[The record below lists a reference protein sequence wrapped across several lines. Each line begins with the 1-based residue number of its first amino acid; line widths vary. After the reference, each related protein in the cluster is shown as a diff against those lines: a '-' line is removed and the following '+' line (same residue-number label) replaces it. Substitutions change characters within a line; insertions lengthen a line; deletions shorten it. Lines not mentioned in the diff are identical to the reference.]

1 MGNQRVRRARWAC
14 LGMLLWMPAVAS
26 ALEVVATI
34 PPWHS
39 LTAAVMAGVGTP
51 ALLIRGSGSPHT
63 YTLRPSDARLLERA
77 DLVVWGGEGLET
89 LLTRPLA
96 SLARKGDKLALL
108 GVDGL
113 TRLPVR
119 AGGAWEE
126 EGDDHGHGH
135 DHAATD
141 PHLWLDP
148 VNARL
153 MALAIAERLA
163 RLDPGNAARYRA
175 NAAGLSDRLEALDRE
190 LASEMAALRERPYI
204 VFHDAYHYFE
214 HRYGLHAVGAVVVH
228 PDRPPGARRV
238 GEIVRRMRESKAVCL
253 FSEPQFP
260 SRLIATVTEH
270 QPVRVGRLDPLG
282 AGLPEG
288 PEHYFQ
294 TLRNLA
300 RSFRECL
307 AP

>member
-1 MGNQRVRRARWAC
+1 MRGELVRWIC
-14 LGMLLWMPAVAS
+14 LGVLLWMPAAAM

-39 LTAAVMAGVGTP
+39 LTAGVMAGVGSP
-51 ALLIRGSGSPHT
+51 VLLIRGGGSPHT

-89 LLTRPLA
+89 FLTRPLA
-96 SLARKGDKLALL
+96 SLAKKADKLALL
-108 GVDGL
+108 EVEGL

-126 EGDDHGHGH
+126 EDDHDHGH

-148 VNARL
+148 VNVRL
-153 MALAIAERLA
+153 MAIAIAKHLS
-163 RLDPGNAARYRA
+163 RLDPGSATRYQA

-190 LASEMAALRERPYI
+190 LADALAPLRERPYI

-214 HRYGLHAVGAVVVH
+214 HRYGLNAVGAVVVH

-238 GEIVRRMRESKAVCL
+238 GEIVRRMRESGAVCL
-253 FSEPQFP
+253 FGEPQFP
-260 SRLIATVTEH
+260 SRLIATVTENH
-270 QPVRVGRLDPLG
+270 PVRVGRLDPLG
-282 AGLPEG
+282 TGVPEG

-294 TLRNLA
+294 MMRNLA